1 MLLHSKCNH
10 TGYHRSHRLSGYLLF
25 ISSAICRSEFRVIAG
40 GDCRTDTFGD
50 ASSVGVSNGPCKN
63 TGDSTT
69 GVV

>member
-10 TGYHRSHRLSGYLLF
+10 TGYHRSPCSAGYLLF
-25 ISSAICRSEFRVIAG
+25 ISSAICSSEFRVIAG

-50 ASSVGVSNGPCKN
+50 ASSVGVSKSPCKN
-63 TGDSTT
+63 TGDSTP